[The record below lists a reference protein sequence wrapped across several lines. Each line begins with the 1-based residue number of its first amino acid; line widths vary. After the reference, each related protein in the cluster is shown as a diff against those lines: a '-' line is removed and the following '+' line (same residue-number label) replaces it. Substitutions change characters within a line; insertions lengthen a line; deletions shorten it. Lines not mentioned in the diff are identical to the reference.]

1 MKHPIYLVLGGVFAL
16 FIAMSIGRFAYTPI
30 LPFMQ
35 LEKGFST
42 VFAGTLASANYAG
55 YLAGALIGSI
65 FPIQRVRSSLLRIS
79 LVASIAL
86 TFGMGLIEEPSIWL
100 VFRFLSGVMS
110 AFVFVLTSSIIL
122 DRLAARGQ
130 IGLSGLMYAGVG
142 LGIFVSGLVVQPLVT
157 AFTSDGAWIG
167 LGVIASC
174 LALYVLFVVREDQP
188 VIAPVASTNTSPKRR
203 IEPWLVWLLIAYG
216 LEGLGYI
223 ITGTF
228 IVAIAENSTI
238 FSGDGTQVW
247 AIVGL
252 AAVPSTMFW
261 AYVGGRLGWMRSFAA
276 LLVIQAI
283 GVLLPALSQSSL
295 SFYASAVL
303 FGATFM
309 GVTVLVASYAREKFP
324 HASAR
329 ILSVLTVTYALGQM
343 IGPVVASGLAEQTGS
358 FEYALIGAS
367 VVIFIA
373 AILIGPVIYLDQQK
387 VEKTSSES
395 EKTSNS
401 PL

>member
-1 MKHPIYLVLGGVFAL
+1 MKHPLYLVMGGVFAL

-55 YLAGALIGSI
+55 YLAGAIAGSI
-65 FPIQRVRSSLLRIS
+65 LPIQTYRRKLLLLSLAISIS
-79 LVASIAL
+79 L
-86 TFGMGLIEEPSIWL
+86 TFAMGLVESPTVWIL
-100 VFRFLSGVMS
+100 FRFVSGVTS

-122 DRLAARGQ
+122 DRLAAIGR
-130 IGLSGLMYAGVG
+130 IGLSGVMYAGVG
-142 LGIFVSGLVVQPLVT
+142 LGIFVSGLVVAPLVERYS
-157 AFTSDGAWIG
+157 SDGAWIG
-167 LGVIASC
+167 LGFIALL
-174 LALYVLFVVREDQP
+174 LAMYVVAVVKEPESSPPSQ
-188 VIAPVASTNTSPKRR
+188 APPSSKRR
-203 IEPWLVWLLIAYG
+203 FEPWLIWLLVAYG

-228 IVAIAENSTI
+228 IVAIAEQSSV
-238 FSGDGTQVW
+238 FAGSGTNVW

-252 AAVPSTMFW
+252 AAVPSTMIW
-261 AYVGGRLGWMRSFAA
+261 AFVGNRFGWMKSFAA
-276 LLVIQAI
+276 LLTIQAT
-283 GVLLPALSQSSL
+283 GVVLPAISQSPV
-295 SFYASAVL
+295 SFYLSAIL

-343 IGPVVASGLAEQTGS
+343 MGPILASALADQTGS
-358 FEYALIGAS
+358 YSLALVGAAA
-367 VVIFIA
+367 VIALGALCTLPI
-373 AILIGPVIYLDQQK
+373 IYLERQ
-387 VEKTSSES
+387 KTS
-395 EKTSNS
+395 
-401 PL
+401 

>member
-1 MKHPIYLVLGGVFAL
+1 MKHPLYLVMGGVFAL

-55 YLAGALIGSI
+55 YLAGAIAGSI
-65 FPIQRVRSSLLRIS
+65 LPIQTYRRKLLLLSLAISIS
-79 LVASIAL
+79 L
-86 TFGMGLIEEPSIWL
+86 TFAMGLVESPIVWIL
-100 VFRFLSGVMS
+100 FRFVSGVTS

-122 DRLAARGQ
+122 DRLAAIGR
-130 IGLSGLMYAGVG
+130 IGLSGVMYAGVG
-142 LGIFVSGLVVQPLVT
+142 LGIFVSGLVVAPLVERYS
-157 AFTSDGAWIG
+157 SDGAWIG
-167 LGVIASC
+167 LGFIALL
-174 LALYVLFVVREDQP
+174 LAMYVVAVVKEPESSPPSQ
-188 VIAPVASTNTSPKRR
+188 APPSSKRR
-203 IEPWLVWLLIAYG
+203 FEPWLIWLLVAYG

-228 IVAIAENSTI
+228 IVAIAEQSSV
-238 FSGDGTQVW
+238 FAGSGTNVW

-252 AAVPSTMFW
+252 AAVPSTMIW
-261 AYVGGRLGWMRSFAA
+261 AFVGNRFGWMKSFAA
-276 LLVIQAI
+276 LLTIQAT
-283 GVLLPALSQSSL
+283 GVVLPAISQSPV
-295 SFYASAVL
+295 SFYLSAIL

-343 IGPVVASGLAEQTGS
+343 MGPILASALADQTGS
-358 FEYALIGAS
+358 YSLALVGAAA
-367 VVIFIA
+367 VIALGALCTLPI
-373 AILIGPVIYLDQQK
+373 IYLERQ
-387 VEKTSSES
+387 KTS
-395 EKTSNS
+395 
-401 PL
+401 

>member
-1 MKHPIYLVLGGVFAL
+1 MKHPLYLVMGGVFAL

-55 YLAGALIGSI
+55 YLAGAIAGSI
-65 FPIQRVRSSLLRIS
+65 LPIQTYRRKLLLLSLASSIS
-79 LVASIAL
+79 L
-86 TFGMGLIEEPSIWL
+86 TFAMGLVESPTVWIL
-100 VFRFLSGVMS
+100 FRFVSGVTS

-122 DRLAARGQ
+122 DRLATIGR
-130 IGLSGLMYAGVG
+130 IGLSGVMYAGVG
-142 LGIFVSGLVVQPLVT
+142 LGIFVSGLVVAPLVERYS
-157 AFTSDGAWIG
+157 SDGAWIG
-167 LGVIASC
+167 LGFIALL
-174 LALYVLFVVREDQP
+174 LAMYVVAVVKEPESSPPSQ
-188 VIAPVASTNTSPKRR
+188 APPSSKRR
-203 IEPWLVWLLIAYG
+203 FEPWLIWLLVAYG

-228 IVAIAENSTI
+228 IVAIAEQSSV
-238 FSGDGTQVW
+238 FAGSGTNVW

-252 AAVPSTMFW
+252 AAVPSTMIW
-261 AYVGGRLGWMRSFAA
+261 AFVGNRFGWMKSFAA
-276 LLVIQAI
+276 LLTIQAT
-283 GVLLPALSQSSL
+283 GVVLPAISQSPV
-295 SFYASAVL
+295 SFYLSAIL

-343 IGPVVASGLAEQTGS
+343 MGPILASALAEQTGS
-358 FEYALIGAS
+358 YSLALVGAAA
-367 VVIFIA
+367 VIALGALCTLPI
-373 AILIGPVIYLDQQK
+373 IYLERQ
-387 VEKTSSES
+387 KTS
-395 EKTSNS
+395 
-401 PL
+401 

>member
-1 MKHPIYLVLGGVFAL
+1 MKHPLYLVMGGVFAL

-55 YLAGALIGSI
+55 YLAGAIAGSI
-65 FPIQRVRSSLLRIS
+65 LPIQTYRRKLLLLSLAISIS
-79 LVASIAL
+79 L
-86 TFGMGLIEEPSIWL
+86 TFAMGLVESPTVWIL
-100 VFRFLSGVMS
+100 FRFVSGVTS

-122 DRLAARGQ
+122 DRLAAIGR
-130 IGLSGLMYAGVG
+130 IGLSGVMYAGVG
-142 LGIFVSGLVVQPLVT
+142 LGIFVSGLVVAPLVERYS
-157 AFTSDGAWIG
+157 SDGAWIG
-167 LGVIASC
+167 LGFIALL
-174 LALYVLFVVREDQP
+174 LAMYVVAVVKEPESSPPSQ
-188 VIAPVASTNTSPKRR
+188 APPSSKRR
-203 IEPWLVWLLIAYG
+203 FEPWLIWLLVAYG

-228 IVAIAENSTI
+228 IVAIAEQSSV
-238 FSGDGTQVW
+238 FAGSGTNVW

-252 AAVPSTMFW
+252 AAVPSTMIW
-261 AYVGGRLGWMRSFAA
+261 AFVGNRFGWMKSFAA
-276 LLVIQAI
+276 LLTIQAT
-283 GVLLPALSQSSL
+283 GVVLPAISQSPV
-295 SFYASAVL
+295 SFYLSAIL

-343 IGPVVASGLAEQTGS
+343 MGPILASALADQTGS
-358 FEYALIGAS
+358 YSLALVGAAA
-367 VVIFIA
+367 VIALGALCTLPI
-373 AILIGPVIYLDQQK
+373 IYLERQR
-387 VEKTSSES
+387 TS
-395 EKTSNS
+395 
-401 PL
+401 

>member
-1 MKHPIYLVLGGVFAL
+1 MKHPLYLVMGGVFAL

-55 YLAGALIGSI
+55 YLAGAIAGSI
-65 FPIQRVRSSLLRIS
+65 LPIQTYRRKLLLLSLAISIS
-79 LVASIAL
+79 L
-86 TFGMGLIEEPSIWL
+86 TFAMGLVESPTVWIL
-100 VFRFLSGVMS
+100 FRFVSGVMS

-122 DRLAARGQ
+122 DRLAAIGR
-130 IGLSGLMYAGVG
+130 IGLSGVMYAGVG
-142 LGIFVSGLVVQPLVT
+142 LGIFVSGLVVAPLVERYS
-157 AFTSDGAWIG
+157 SDGAWIG
-167 LGVIASC
+167 LGFIALL
-174 LALYVLFVVREDQP
+174 LAMYVVAVVKEPESSPPSQ
-188 VIAPVASTNTSPKRR
+188 APPSSKRR
-203 IEPWLVWLLIAYG
+203 FEPWLIWLLVAYG

-228 IVAIAENSTI
+228 IVAIAEQSSV
-238 FSGDGTQVW
+238 FAGSGTNVW

-252 AAVPSTMFW
+252 AAVPSTMIW
-261 AYVGGRLGWMRSFAA
+261 AFVGNRFGWMKSFAA
-276 LLVIQAI
+276 LLTIQAT
-283 GVLLPALSQSSL
+283 GVVLPAISQSPV
-295 SFYASAVL
+295 SFYLSAIL

-343 IGPVVASGLAEQTGS
+343 MGPILASALADQTGS
-358 FEYALIGAS
+358 YSLALVGAAA
-367 VVIFIA
+367 VIALGALCTLPI
-373 AILIGPVIYLDQQK
+373 IYLERQ
-387 VEKTSSES
+387 KTS
-395 EKTSNS
+395 
-401 PL
+401 

>member
-1 MKHPIYLVLGGVFAL
+1 MKHPLYLVMGGVFAL

-55 YLAGALIGSI
+55 YLAGAIAGSI
-65 FPIQRVRSSLLRIS
+65 LPIQTYRRKLLLLSLASSIS
-79 LVASIAL
+79 L
-86 TFGMGLIEEPSIWL
+86 TFAMGLVESPTVWIL
-100 VFRFLSGVMS
+100 FRFVSGVTS

-122 DRLAARGQ
+122 DRLAAIGR
-130 IGLSGLMYAGVG
+130 IGLSGVMYAGVG
-142 LGIFVSGLVVQPLVT
+142 LGIFVSGLVVAPLVERYS
-157 AFTSDGAWIG
+157 SDGAWIG
-167 LGVIASC
+167 LGFIALL
-174 LALYVLFVVREDQP
+174 LAMYVVAVVKEPESSPPSQ
-188 VIAPVASTNTSPKRR
+188 APPSSKRR
-203 IEPWLVWLLIAYG
+203 FEPWLIWLLVAYG

-228 IVAIAENSTI
+228 IVAIAEQSSV
-238 FSGDGTQVW
+238 FAGSGTNVW

-252 AAVPSTMFW
+252 AAVPSTMIW
-261 AYVGGRLGWMRSFAA
+261 AFVGNRFGWMKSFAA
-276 LLVIQAI
+276 LLTIQAT
-283 GVLLPALSQSSL
+283 GVVLPAISQSPV
-295 SFYASAVL
+295 SFYLSAIL

-343 IGPVVASGLAEQTGS
+343 MGPILASALADQTGS
-358 FEYALIGAS
+358 YSLALVGAAA
-367 VVIFIA
+367 VIALGALCTLPI
-373 AILIGPVIYLDQQK
+373 IYLERQ
-387 VEKTSSES
+387 KTS
-395 EKTSNS
+395 
-401 PL
+401 

>member
-1 MKHPIYLVLGGVFAL
+1 MKHPLYLVLGGVFAL

-35 LEKGFST
+35 VEKGFST

-55 YLAGALIGSI
+55 YLVGALAGSI
-65 FPIQRVRSSLLRIS
+65 FPIGRYRTKLLYASL
-79 LVASIAL
+79 ATSITL
-86 TFGMGLIEEPSIWL
+86 TFAMGLVDSHVLWI
-100 VFRFLSGVMS
+100 VFRFISGVTS

-122 DRLAARGQ
+122 DRLASIGR
-130 IGLSGLMYAGVG
+130 IGLSGVMYAGVG
-142 LGIFVSGLVVQPLVT
+142 LGIFVSGLVVQPLIT
-157 AFTSDGAWIG
+157 RYTSDGAWIG
-167 LGVIASC
+167 LGVIALL
-174 LALYVLFVVREDQP
+174 LALYVITVVKEPKTESTQA
-188 VIAPVASTNTSPKRR
+188 APVATAKKRF
-203 IEPWLVWLLIAYG
+203 EPWLVWLLIAYS

-228 IVAIAENSTI
+228 IVAIAETSDV
-238 FSGDGTQVW
+238 FMGSGTQVW

-252 AAVPSTMFW
+252 AAVPSTMIW
-261 AYVGGRLGWMRSFAA
+261 AFVGSRFGWMKSFTA

-283 GVLLPALSQSSL
+283 GVALPAFSESPT

-343 IGPVVASGLAEQTGS
+343 IGPIIASWLASQTGS
-358 FEYALIGAS
+358 FGSALIGAS
-367 VVIFIA
+367 VVIA
-373 AILIGPVIYLDQQK
+373 LGALCTVPILWIK
-387 VEKTSSES
+387 KNKTPA
-395 EKTSNS
+395 N
-401 PL
+401 

>member
-1 MKHPIYLVLGGVFAL
+1 MKHPLYLVMGGVFAL

-55 YLAGALIGSI
+55 YLAGAIAGSI
-65 FPIQRVRSSLLRIS
+65 LPIQTYRRKLLLLSLAISIS
-79 LVASIAL
+79 L
-86 TFGMGLIEEPSIWL
+86 TFAMGLVESPTVWIL
-100 VFRFLSGVMS
+100 FRFVSGVTS

-122 DRLAARGQ
+122 DRLAAIGR
-130 IGLSGLMYAGVG
+130 IGLSGVMYAGVG
-142 LGIFVSGLVVQPLVT
+142 LGIFVSGLVVAPLVERYS
-157 AFTSDGAWIG
+157 SDGAWIG
-167 LGVIASC
+167 LGFIA
-174 LALYVLFVVREDQP
+174 LLIAMYVVAIVKEPESSPPSQ
-188 VIAPVASTNTSPKRR
+188 APPSSKRR
-203 IEPWLVWLLIAYG
+203 FEPWLIWLLVAYG

-228 IVAIAENSTI
+228 IVAIAEQSSV
-238 FSGDGTQVW
+238 FAGSGTNVW

-252 AAVPSTMFW
+252 AAVPSTMIW
-261 AYVGGRLGWMRSFAA
+261 AFVGNRFGWMKSFAA
-276 LLVIQAI
+276 LLTIQAT
-283 GVLLPALSQSSL
+283 GVVLPAISQSPV
-295 SFYASAVL
+295 SFYLSAIL

-343 IGPVVASGLAEQTGS
+343 MGPILASALADQTGS
-358 FEYALIGAS
+358 YSLALVGAAA
-367 VVIFIA
+367 VIALGALCTLPI
-373 AILIGPVIYLDQQK
+373 IYLERQ
-387 VEKTSSES
+387 KTS
-395 EKTSNS
+395 
-401 PL
+401 

>member
-1 MKHPIYLVLGGVFAL
+1 MKHPLYLVMGGVFAL

-55 YLAGALIGSI
+55 YLAGAIAGSI
-65 FPIQRVRSSLLRIS
+65 LPIQTYRRKLLLLSLASSIS
-79 LVASIAL
+79 L
-86 TFGMGLIEEPSIWL
+86 TFAMGLVESPTVWIL
-100 VFRFLSGVMS
+100 FRFVSGVTS

-122 DRLAARGQ
+122 DRLAAIGR
-130 IGLSGLMYAGVG
+130 IGLSGVMYAGVG
-142 LGIFVSGLVVQPLVT
+142 LGIFVSGLVVAPLVERYS
-157 AFTSDGAWIG
+157 SDGAWIG
-167 LGVIASC
+167 LGFIALL
-174 LALYVLFVVREDQP
+174 LAMYVVAVVKEPESSPPSQ
-188 VIAPVASTNTSPKRR
+188 APPSSKRR
-203 IEPWLVWLLIAYG
+203 FEPWLIWLLVAYG

-228 IVAIAENSTI
+228 IVAIAEQSSV
-238 FSGDGTQVW
+238 FAGSGTNVW

-252 AAVPSTMFW
+252 AAVPSTMIW
-261 AYVGGRLGWMRSFAA
+261 AFVGNRFGWMKSFAA
-276 LLVIQAI
+276 LLTIQAT
-283 GVLLPALSQSSL
+283 GVVLPAISQSPV
-295 SFYASAVL
+295 SFYLSAIL

-343 IGPVVASGLAEQTGS
+343 MGPILASALAEQTGS
-358 FEYALIGAS
+358 YSLALVGAAA
-367 VVIFIA
+367 VIALGALCTLPI
-373 AILIGPVIYLDQQK
+373 IYLERQ
-387 VEKTSSES
+387 KTS
-395 EKTSNS
+395 
-401 PL
+401 

>member
-35 LEKGFST
+35 LEKEFST

-55 YLAGALIGSI
+55 YLVGAIIGSI
-65 FPIQRVRSSLLRIS
+65 FPIQRVRSPLLRIS
-79 LVASIAL
+79 LITSIAL
-86 TFGMGLIEEPSIWL
+86 TFAMGLIDHASLWIL
-100 VFRFLSGVMS
+100 FRFVSGVMS

-122 DRLAARGQ
+122 DRLAA
-130 IGLSGLMYAGVG
+130 IGRIGMSGIMYAGVG
-142 LGIFVSGLVVQPLVT
+142 LGIFVSGLVVQPLVDH
-157 AFTSDGAWIG
+157 FSSDGAWIG
-167 LGVIASC
+167 LGVIA
-174 LALYVLFVVREDQP
+174 LALAIYVLSVVKENGE
-188 VIAPVASTNTSPKRR
+188 VAQTAATTSTTKKK

-228 IVAIAENSTI
+228 IVAIAENSTV
-238 FSGDGTQVW
+238 FSGNGTQVW

-252 AAVPSTMFW
+252 AAVPSTMMW
-261 AYVGGRLGWMRSFAA
+261 AYFGSRFGWMYSFTA
-276 LLVIQAI
+276 LLIIQSI
-283 GVLLPALSQSSL
+283 GVLLPAVSQSSW
-295 SFYASAVL
+295 SFYGSAIL

-343 IGPVVASGLAEQTGS
+343 IGPLVASWLAERTGS
-358 FEYALIGAS
+358 FEFSLIGAS
-367 VVIFIA
+367 VVIALA
-373 AILIGPVIYLDQQK
+373 AVLTLPILYLDKQK
-387 VEKTSSES
+387 TQAQID
-395 EKTSNS
+395 
-401 PL
+401 

>member
-1 MKHPIYLVLGGVFAL
+1 MKHPLYLVMGGVFAL

-55 YLAGALIGSI
+55 YLAGAIAGSI
-65 FPIQRVRSSLLRIS
+65 LPIQTYRRKLLLLSLATSIS
-79 LVASIAL
+79 L
-86 TFGMGLIEEPSIWL
+86 TFAMGLVESPTVWIL
-100 VFRFLSGVMS
+100 FRFVSGVTS

-122 DRLAARGQ
+122 DRLAAIGR
-130 IGLSGLMYAGVG
+130 IGLSGVMYAGVG
-142 LGIFVSGLVVQPLVT
+142 LGIFVSGLVVAPLVERYS
-157 AFTSDGAWIG
+157 SDGAWIG
-167 LGVIASC
+167 LGFIALL
-174 LALYVLFVVREDQP
+174 LAMYVVAVVKEPESSPPSQ
-188 VIAPVASTNTSPKRR
+188 APPSSKRR
-203 IEPWLVWLLIAYG
+203 FEPWLIWLLVAYG

-228 IVAIAENSTI
+228 IVAIAEQSSV
-238 FSGDGTQVW
+238 FAGSGTSVW

-252 AAVPSTMFW
+252 AAVPSTMIW
-261 AYVGGRLGWMRSFAA
+261 AFVGNRFGWMKSFAA
-276 LLVIQAI
+276 LLIIQAT
-283 GVLLPALSQSSL
+283 GVVLPAISQSPV
-295 SFYASAVL
+295 SFYLSAIL

-343 IGPVVASGLAEQTGS
+343 MGPILASALADQTGS
-358 FEYALIGAS
+358 YSLALVGAAT
-367 VVIFIA
+367 VIALGALCTLPI
-373 AILIGPVIYLDQQK
+373 IYLERQ
-387 VEKTSSES
+387 KTS
-395 EKTSNS
+395 
-401 PL
+401 

>member
-1 MKHPIYLVLGGVFAL
+1 MKHPLYLVLGGVFAL

-35 LEKGFST
+35 AEKGFST

-55 YLAGALIGSI
+55 YLVGALAGSI
-65 FPIQRVRSSLLRIS
+65 FPIGRFRTKLLYASL
-79 LVASIAL
+79 ATSITL
-86 TFGMGLIEEPSIWL
+86 TFAMGLVDSHALWIL
-100 VFRFLSGVMS
+100 FRFISGVTS

-122 DRLAARGQ
+122 DRLAAIGR
-130 IGLSGLMYAGVG
+130 IGLSGVMYAGVG
-142 LGIFVSGLVVQPLVT
+142 LGIFVSGLVVQPLIT
-157 AFTSDGAWIG
+157 RYTSDGAWIG
-167 LGVIASC
+167 LGCIALL
-174 LALYVLFVVREDQP
+174 LALYVITVVKEPKTDSSQA
-188 VIAPVASTNTSPKRR
+188 APSATAKKRF
-203 IEPWLVWLLIAYG
+203 EPWLVWLLIAYG

-228 IVAIAENSTI
+228 IVAIAETSDV
-238 FSGDGTQVW
+238 FMGSGTQVW

-252 AAVPSTMFW
+252 AAVPSTMIW
-261 AYVGGRLGWMRSFAA
+261 AFVGSRFGWMKSFTT

-283 GVLLPALSQSSL
+283 GVALPAFSESPT

-343 IGPVVASGLAEQTGS
+343 IGPIIASWLASQTGS
-358 FEYALIGAS
+358 FGFALIGAS
-367 VVIFIA
+367 VVIA
-373 AILIGPVIYLDQQK
+373 LGALCTVPILWI
-387 VEKTSSES
+387 EKN
-395 EKTSNS
+395 KTPAN
-401 PL
+401 

>member
-1 MKHPIYLVLGGVFAL
+1 MKHPLYLVMGGVFAL

-55 YLAGALIGSI
+55 YLAGAIAGSI
-65 FPIQRVRSSLLRIS
+65 LPIQTYRRKLLLLSLATSIS
-79 LVASIAL
+79 L
-86 TFGMGLIEEPSIWL
+86 TFAMGLVESPTVWIL
-100 VFRFLSGVMS
+100 FRFVSGVTS

-122 DRLAARGQ
+122 DRLAAIGR
-130 IGLSGLMYAGVG
+130 IGLSGVMYAGVG
-142 LGIFVSGLVVQPLVT
+142 LGIFVSGLVVAPLVERYS
-157 AFTSDGAWIG
+157 SDGAWIG
-167 LGVIASC
+167 LGFIALL
-174 LALYVLFVVREDQP
+174 LAMYVVAVVKEPESSPPSQ
-188 VIAPVASTNTSPKRR
+188 APPSSKRR
-203 IEPWLVWLLIAYG
+203 FEPWLIWLLVAYG

-228 IVAIAENSTI
+228 IVAIAEQSSV
-238 FSGDGTQVW
+238 FAGSGTNVW

-252 AAVPSTMFW
+252 AAVPSTMIW
-261 AYVGGRLGWMRSFAA
+261 AFVGNRFGWMKSFAA
-276 LLVIQAI
+276 LLTIQAT
-283 GVLLPALSQSSL
+283 GVVLPAISQSPV
-295 SFYASAVL
+295 SFYLSAIL

-343 IGPVVASGLAEQTGS
+343 MGPILASALAEQTGS
-358 FEYALIGAS
+358 YSLALVGAAA
-367 VVIFIA
+367 VIALGALCTLPI
-373 AILIGPVIYLDQQK
+373 IYLERQ
-387 VEKTSSES
+387 KTS
-395 EKTSNS
+395 
-401 PL
+401 

>member
-35 LEKGFST
+35 LEKEFST

-55 YLAGALIGSI
+55 YLVGAIIGSI
-65 FPIQRVRSSLLRIS
+65 FPIQSIRSPLLRIS
-79 LVASIAL
+79 LITSIVL
-86 TFGMGLIEEPSIWL
+86 TFAMGMIDHASLWIL
-100 VFRFLSGVMS
+100 FRFVSGVMS

-122 DRLAARGQ
+122 DRLAA
-130 IGLSGLMYAGVG
+130 IGRIGMSGIMYAGVG
-142 LGIFVSGLVVQPLVT
+142 LGIFVSGLVVQPLVDH
-157 AFTSDGAWIG
+157 FSSDGAWIG
-167 LGVIASC
+167 LGVIA
-174 LALYVLFVVREDQP
+174 LALAIYVLSVVKENGE
-188 VIAPVASTNTSPKRR
+188 VAQTAATTSTTKKK

-228 IVAIAENSTI
+228 IVAIAENSTV
-238 FSGDGTQVW
+238 FSDNGTQVW

-252 AAVPSTMFW
+252 AAVPSTMMW
-261 AYVGGRLGWMRSFAA
+261 AYFGSRFGWMRSFTA
-276 LLVIQAI
+276 LLFIQSV
-283 GVLLPALSQSSL
+283 GVLLPAVSQSSW
-295 SFYASAVL
+295 SFYGSAIL

-343 IGPVVASGLAEQTGS
+343 IGPLVASWLAERTGS
-358 FEYALIGAS
+358 FEFSLIGAS
-367 VVIFIA
+367 VVIALA
-373 AILIGPVIYLDQQK
+373 AVLTLPILYLDKQK
-387 VEKTSSES
+387 TQAQID
-395 EKTSNS
+395 
-401 PL
+401 

>member
-1 MKHPIYLVLGGVFAL
+1 MKHPLYLVMGGVFAL

-55 YLAGALIGSI
+55 YLAGAIAGSI
-65 FPIQRVRSSLLRIS
+65 LPIQTYRRKLLLLSLAISIS
-79 LVASIAL
+79 L
-86 TFGMGLIEEPSIWL
+86 TFAMGLVESPTVWIL
-100 VFRFLSGVMS
+100 FRFVSGVTS

-122 DRLAARGQ
+122 DRLAAIGR
-130 IGLSGLMYAGVG
+130 IGLSGVMYAGVG
-142 LGIFVSGLVVQPLVT
+142 LGIFVSGLVVAPLVERYS
-157 AFTSDGAWIG
+157 SDGAWIG
-167 LGVIASC
+167 LGFIALL
-174 LALYVLFVVREDQP
+174 LAMYVVAVVKEPESSPPSQ
-188 VIAPVASTNTSPKRR
+188 APPSSKRR
-203 IEPWLVWLLIAYG
+203 FEPWLIWLLVAYG

-228 IVAIAENSTI
+228 IVAIAEQSSV
-238 FSGDGTQVW
+238 FAGSGTSVW

-252 AAVPSTMFW
+252 AAVPSTMIW
-261 AYVGGRLGWMRSFAA
+261 AFVGNRFGWMKSFAA
-276 LLVIQAI
+276 LLTIQAT
-283 GVLLPALSQSSL
+283 GVVLPAISQSPV
-295 SFYASAVL
+295 SFYLSAIL

-343 IGPVVASGLAEQTGS
+343 MGPILASALADQTGS
-358 FEYALIGAS
+358 YSLALVGAAT
-367 VVIFIA
+367 VIALGALCTLPI
-373 AILIGPVIYLDQQK
+373 IYLERQ
-387 VEKTSSES
+387 KTS
-395 EKTSNS
+395 
-401 PL
+401 